1 MSIES
6 PVNPHFQHFNCPGLR
21 GFSVIPSPSPV
32 PLPLSQNGHIMPL
45 PVLSGCPNS
54 RQCARTSCRACV
66 LVSIIIIFLSCPS
79 CPAPGCDILANA
91 GRLCQLFG
99 SSVAAVPSVLV
110 RGGRF
115 FMLIGRGPAGC
126 IFHFC
131 ARAISGGFP
140 DRLFSLQAIFAI
152 PQNRQ
157 RAVLPVFKIRP
168 FQFGPNLHASK
179 ISPCKFCPVFKTGFF
194 KNS

>member
-21 GFSVIPSPSPV
+21 GFSVIPSPSL
-32 PLPLSQNGHIMPL
+32 PLPLSQNGQIMPF

-110 RGGRF
+110 RGSRF
-115 FMLIGRGPAGC
+115 LFYADRQRAAGC
-126 IFHFC
+126 ISHFC
-131 ARAISGGFP
+131 ARAIFGRFP
-140 DRLFSLQAIFAI
+140 GLSFFFTGIFCNPPKSA
-152 PQNRQ
+152 
-157 RAVLPVFKIRP
+157 AFVF
-168 FQFGPNLHASK
+168 
-179 ISPCKFCPVFKTGFF
+179 CVF
-194 KNS
+194 